1 MKKIYAC
8 EDHIDEAMD
17 EVIDGKETFPVI
29 NKTTKKYNTISKRNQ
44 RIIYKNKC
52 STRRTRSKQTKFRR
66 RNK

>member
-29 NKTTKKYNTISKRNQ
+29 NKTTKINAVIVKRSTIS
-44 RIIYKNKC
+44 
-52 STRRTRSKQTKFRR
+52 S
-66 RNK
+66 

>member
-29 NKTTKKYNTISKRNQ
+29 NKTTKNAVIVKKKHNIKL
-44 RIIYKNKC
+44 K
-52 STRRTRSKQTKFRR
+52 
-66 RNK
+66 

>member
-29 NKTTKKYNTISKRNQ
+29 NAVIVKKKHNIKL
-44 RIIYKNKC
+44 K
-52 STRRTRSKQTKFRR
+52 
-66 RNK
+66 

>member
-29 NKTTKKYNTISKRNQ
+29 NKTTKNSYCEKEAQYQVEMT
-44 RIIYKNKC
+44 
-52 STRRTRSKQTKFRR
+52 
-66 RNK
+66 

>member
-29 NKTTKKYNTISKRNQ
+29 NKTTK
-44 RIIYKNKC
+44 NKC
-52 STRRTRSKQTKFRR
+52 SYCEKEAQYQIEMT
-66 RNK
+66 

>member
-29 NKTTKKYNTISKRNQ
+29 NKTTK
-44 RIIYKNKC
+44 NKC
-52 STRRTRSKQTKFRR
+52 IYC
-66 RNK
+66 